1 MSIQQLRKAA
11 EWIRGR
17 KKEQLLI
24 SVLLL
29 GLFLVIIMPVKE
41 TDEMKETQKTEEET
55 LPQTPAEEE
64 AAAKQMERQLV
75 ETLSQ
80 VEGVGE
86 VKAAVTLETSGKRV
100 VEKDVPVSTSDTSQ
114 TQGGGESQESFSS
127 DSQEETVYERDSDGN
142 ETPYVVQETT
152 PEIRGVVVV
161 AKGGGDP
168 VIQRQI
174 QEAVMA
180 LFHVEA
186 HKIKVMKMK

>member
-29 GLFLVIIMPVKE
+29 GLFLVIMMPVKE

-86 VKAAVTLETSGKRV
+86 VKAAVTLETSGKEWWKRMCRSV
-100 VEKDVPVSTSDTSQ
+100 LLTPARPRGAEKARSLS
-114 TQGGGESQESFSS
+114 
-127 DSQEETVYERDSDGN
+127 
-142 ETPYVVQETT
+142 
-152 PEIRGVVVV
+152 
-161 AKGGGDP
+161 A
-168 VIQRQI
+168 VIPRKKPSMSGTAMEMRHPMWYRRRRRKSAAWWSWQKAGATR
-174 QEAVMA
+174 
-180 LFHVEA
+180 
-186 HKIKVMKMK
+186 

>member
-29 GLFLVIIMPVKE
+29 GLFLVIMMPVKE
-41 TDEMKETQKTEEET
+41 TDEMKETQKEEET
-55 LPQTPAEEE
+55 LPQTPAEE

>member
-29 GLFLVIIMPVKE
+29 GLFLVIMMPVKE

-55 LPQTPAEEE
+55 LPQTPAEE

>member
-29 GLFLVIIMPVKE
+29 GLFLVIMMPVKE
-41 TDEMKETQKTEEET
+41 TDEMKETQKEEET

-127 DSQEETVYERDSDGN
+127 DSQEEPVY
-142 ETPYVVQETT
+142 
-152 PEIRGVVVV
+152 
-161 AKGGGDP
+161 
-168 VIQRQI
+168 
-174 QEAVMA
+174 
-180 LFHVEA
+180 
-186 HKIKVMKMK
+186 

>member
-29 GLFLVIIMPVKE
+29 GLFLVIMMPVKE

-100 VEKDVPVSTSDTSQ
+100 VEKDVPVSTSDT
-114 TQGGGESQESFSS
+114 
-127 DSQEETVYERDSDGN
+127 
-142 ETPYVVQETT
+142 
-152 PEIRGVVVV
+152 GVF
-161 AKGGGDP
+161 
-168 VIQRQI
+168 QQ
-174 QEAVMA
+174 
-180 LFHVEA
+180 
-186 HKIKVMKMK
+186 